1 MSSIER
7 AAQKKK
13 RSSGIRL
20 TPGEQFFECA
30 NGFSL
35 FLVIFVCAYPM
46 WHILA
51 ASLSDATRIVSH
63 RGLLFW
69 PVGYSVE
76 AYKMVFANRWIT
88 SGYLNTIFYVVV
100 GTTLNV
106 VLTVVAAYALS
117 RGQNP
122 IRHVVMLFITFTMY
136 FSGGL
141 IPTYILINNLNM
153 TNTRWVLIIPGAVSA
168 YNLIVARTFFAGIPV
183 ALEESAKIDG
193 ANDLQVLW
201 RIFVPLAKPIIAVL
215 TLFYGVSHWNAW
227 FNASLYIQN
236 RSLLPLQVFLR
247 EILIQNTTQ
256 SMTTS
261 VDSVD
266 KMMVGETV
274 KYATIVVATA
284 PILALYPFLQ
294 KYFVKGI
301 MVGSIKG

>member
-1 MSSIER
+1 MSSMER
-7 AAQKKK
+7 ASHQKKH
-13 RSSGIRL
+13 SSGIKL
-20 TPGEQFFECA
+20 TPGERVFEGI
-30 NGFSL
+30 NGFLL

-69 PVGYSVE
+69 PKGYSVE
-76 AYKMVFANRWIT
+76 SYKMVFANKWIT
-88 SGYLNTIFYVVV
+88 SGYVNTIFYVVA
-100 GTTLNV
+100 GTLLNV
-106 VLTVVAAYALS
+106 VLTVIAAYALS
-117 RGQNP
+117 RNQNP
-122 IRHVVMLFITFTMY
+122 IRHVVMLIITFTMY

-141 IPTYILINNLNM
+141 IPTYMLINDLGM

-193 ANDLQVLW
+193 ANDIQVLW
-201 RIFVPLAKPIIAVL
+201 SIFVPLAKPIIAVL